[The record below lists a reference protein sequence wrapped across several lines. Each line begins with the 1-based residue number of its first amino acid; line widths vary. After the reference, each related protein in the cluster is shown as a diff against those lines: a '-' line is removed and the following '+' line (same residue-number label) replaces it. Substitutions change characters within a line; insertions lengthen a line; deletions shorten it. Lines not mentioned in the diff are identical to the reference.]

1 MADNAERGDPLAVI
15 KELLERIDFDSWL
28 ADESSSPASLQRA
41 RDNVDEML
49 NWFERLLQGATPE
62 TQGIIESTPG
72 QDESTDSKS
81 DFASLVAHISL
92 MDMLSRQQEK
102 SELSGDE
109 NAHSGDVHLMTMHAA
124 KGLEFSHVY
133 IPGMEEGI
141 LPHHS
146 AEEDPQIEEERRLAY
161 VGMTRAKHRLTFT
174 VAKARSRFGDTA
186 GTTPSRFLDEIPGD
200 DLDQL
205 GNTPDAESQEQNL
218 NTGRDTLDSLRA
230 LLGDASA

>member
-1 MADNAERGDPLAVI
+1 
-15 KELLERIDFDSWL
+15 
-28 ADESSSPASLQRA
+28 
-41 RDNVDEML
+41 ML
-49 NWFERLLQGATPE
+49 NWFERLLEGATPE
-62 TQGIIESTPG
+62 TQGIVESAQG
-72 QDESTDSKS
+72 QDESKDSKS

-102 SELSGDE
+102 SELSGDD
-109 NAHSGDVHLMTMHAA
+109 NAHSGGVHLMTMHAA

-133 IPGMEEGI
+133 LPGMEEGI
-141 LPHHS
+141 LPHQS

-230 LLGDASA
+230 LLGDTSA